1 VTTFG
6 REQRL
11 RAKEICEAHDYA
23 LLHALTDAVWIRQS
37 GVTEEA
43 LRTLCDA
50 ITAATG
56 ITIHLEGQYRWVVFL
71 ASKVRP
77 EVSVATR
84 YVGVFRDG
92 TIKARG
98 LAPRRHDVPVCI
110 QATQWG
116 MLEAL
121 AQATDLGGLATV
133 LPLAF
138 EVLREAWVHL
148 ARGAVPPLDLLVA
161 KTVSREP
168 EAYQVDTATALALR
182 QLREAGIRLHP
193 GERVRYLIREARASN
208 KEARVRAF
216 PRLGPD
222 DGFDVR
228 AYEAMLLDAALE
240 LLTPFGYD
248 AARLRRALR

>member
-11 RAKEICEAHDYA
+11 RAKEICEAHGYE

-37 GVTEEA
+37 GVTEA
-43 LRTLCDA
+43 VLRTLCDA

-84 YVGVFRDG
+84 YVGVFQDG

-98 LAPRRHDVPVCI
+98 LAYRRHDVPIFI
-110 QATQWG
+110 QATQWL

-121 AQATDLGGLATV
+121 AQATDLGGLATA
-133 LPLAF
+133 LPHAL
-138 EVLREAWVHL
+138 EVLREAWAHL
-148 ARGAVPPLDLLVA
+148 GRGAVPPLNLLVA
-161 KTVSREP
+161 TTVSREP